1 MKKIASILFLF
12 LVLAVVI
19 AGCSRGSQQAVIQTQ
34 ETTPI
39 DSEFSGADSDASD
52 LNDSDFNDVDG
63 DLEEIENL

>member
-19 AGCSRGSQQAVIQTQ
+19 AGCSRGNQAGTQTQ